1 MAACTALASL
11 RAAEG
16 ASNFFFSTEETVQ
29 IQQQAIQS
37 RNEFL

>member
-16 ASNFFFSTEETVQ
+16 ASKFFFFSTEETV
-29 IQQQAIQS
+29 QQAIQS